1 MNNRW
6 RRVAELK
13 NWDEFIPINTGS
25 INAVYRHDKASDDY
39 KCVTWADD
47 FKLRSKGFRKG
58 AKHYATKRKEQMK
71 CK

>member
-13 NWDEFIPINTGS
+13 KWDEFIPINTGS

-39 KCVTWADD
+39 KCVTWAMTLNFALKVSEKEPSTMQRND
-47 FKLRSKGFRKG
+47 
-58 AKHYATKRKEQMK
+58 KEQMK